1 MSERAR
7 TPDDALTIT
16 PRPFGLAGF
25 LRNVVIYVFSLYSHF
40 YVGICFVPLWFASI
54 WPSGRRLMFIL
65 YQTWLECFLVI
76 FDVQV
81 TVVGAHHVTD
91 GGPCLIVSNHRS
103 WMDIIALVTA
113 LKHDRPILFM
123 LKRSL
128 MWIPIYG
135 WYIGRLG
142 FVPVDRQRKGSD
154 NRAQIAKCADAVTGG
169 ATLVIFP
176 EGTRAPTH
184 RFVRFKKGAA
194 EVALLAKARVVPCVI
209 SGSAQVFP
217 KSTPF
222 VRPGVVRV
230 EFLPPIVV
238 DDETTRE
245 GLLAHLGD
253 VMSRRYRLD
262 PLGPPVE
269 DDPALLASVSADL
282 VPPAALSSSETA
294 PTSAHTVALIDPR

>member
-1 MSERAR
+1 MSGAPRPR
-7 TPDDALTIT
+7 NDALAIAS
-16 PRPFGLAGF
+16 RPFGLAGF

-40 YVGICFVPLWFASI
+40 YVGICFVPLWFASM
-54 WPSGRRLMFIL
+54 WPRGRRLMFIL

-76 FDVQV
+76 FDVRV
-81 TVVGAHHVTD
+81 TVVGARHVTD

-154 NRAQIAKCADAVTGG
+154 NRAQIAKCADAVTKGE
-169 ATLVIFP
+169 TLVIFP

-238 DDETTRE
+238 DDTTTRE
-245 GLLAHLGD
+245 GLLADLSE
-253 VMSRRYRLD
+253 VMSRHYRVD
-262 PLGPPVE
+262 PLGPPASE
-269 DDPALLASVSADL
+269 DPALLADIRADL
-282 VPPAALSSSETA
+282 SLPSSTSA
-294 PTSAHTVALIDPR
+294 PTSAHTVVAHDSH